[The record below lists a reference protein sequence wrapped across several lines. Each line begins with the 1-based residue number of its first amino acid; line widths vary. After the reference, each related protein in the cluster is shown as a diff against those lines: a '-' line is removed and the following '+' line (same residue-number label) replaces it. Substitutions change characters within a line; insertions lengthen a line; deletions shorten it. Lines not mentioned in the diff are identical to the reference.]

1 MGTGVFGELG
11 TLGLRRGLGRSER
24 ERGSW
29 LCLWVWGARYSRPA
43 ARLGAIGARERERE
57 RESQKQYGN
66 RCLGKAIIQAYAK
79 TIMGTGV
86 WEEAN
91 VRNMP
96 RTVWE
101 HMFGEKIM

>member
-1 MGTGVFGELG
+1 MFWEKLSLDKCQNHYGNRCLG
-11 TLGLRRGLGRSER
+11 KSEPR
-24 ERGSW
+24 E
-29 LCLWVWGARYSRPA
+29 AR
-43 ARLGAIGARERERE
+43 
-57 RESQKQYGN
+57 QKQYGN